1 MQELLKNFCF
11 SDKNNGLLLID
22 MPTGTG
28 KTYNSIQF
36 IYNNYKHVKN
46 KILYIT
52 NLKKNLPYSDLK
64 KCFEK
69 DNRLE

>member
-52 NLKKNLPYSDLK
+52 NLKKIYHILI
-64 KCFEK
+64 
-69 DNRLE
+69 